1 MKKTVIIF
9 LLFIGQLTYCQNYKF
24 GKVSEEELLETQHPE
39 YPEATAAILYKKQK
53 IMFDYIQGKGFIQST
68 EIQER
73 IKIYNKEGFD
83 YATKMIS
90 LYDGASSASSE
101 KLIGLKAY
109 TYNIEGGKI
118 IKDKLKNSDVFDE
131 DTNKYRKTTKFTM
144 PNLKEG
150 CVIELEYTIESQL
163 FSIDDIAFQQ
173 MIPTKNFELSLNTP
187 EYLIYKTF
195 LNPRATY
202 IPQLTETKKRRSV
215 TITSRERSQSRGGGL
230 ANYSSSKIDF
240 NDNVVEANLS
250 NIPPLKDENY
260 VDNLANYQ
268 SRLLVELERI
278 ELPNQPIEYLSTT
291 WEKVTNTIYD
301 DSDFGDQLSKNNY
314 FKKDLE
320 TLMSSK
326 PTDDE
331 IEKVS
336 MILDFV
342 KSKVKWNEYYGYTA
356 EQGVSKAYK
365 DGVGNSA
372 DINLMLTSMLRYAGM
387 DANPVL
393 VSTKN
398 NGIPLVPTRSGFNYV
413 ISAVN
418 VDGKIILI
426 DATRKHGTIDILPT
440 NTLNWLGRLIKED
453 GSSDWINLIPEVS
466 SSEMVS
472 LNAKLETDLSI
483 NGKIRHQYTNYQA
496 NRLRNK
502 YDGYGDEKVIEAL
515 EKDKGLIE
523 ISDLNLSQINEV
535 DKPVLLSYD
544 FNIDEAIEDVGGD
557 LYLKPMLFL
566 ASKENPFKQDTRIY
580 PIDFVYPISDKYM
593 VNMMIPEGYELDVL
607 PESVKYQFNG
617 SDGVFTYM
625 ANKNGSYIQFVI
637 TFELNKTL
645 ILPTE
650 YKQFKEFY
658 QLMIEKQNEQIV
670 LKKI

>member
-90 LYDGASSASSE
+90 LYGGASSASSE

-326 PTDDE
+326 PTDDK

-502 YDGYGDEKVIEAL
+502 YDGYGDEKVIETL

-625 ANKNGSYIQFVI
+625 ANKNGSYIQFVV

>member
-326 PTDDE
+326 PTNDK

-502 YDGYGDEKVIEAL
+502 YDGYGDEKVIETL

>member
-101 KLIGLKAY
+101 KLVGLKAY

-215 TITSRERSQSRGGGL
+215 TITSRERSESRGGGL

-320 TLMSSK
+320 ALMSSK
-326 PTDDE
+326 PTDDK

-502 YDGYGDEKVIEAL
+502 YDGYGDEKVIETL

>member
-326 PTDDE
+326 PTDDK

-502 YDGYGDEKVIEAL
+502 YDGYGDEKVIETL

-617 SDGVFTYM
+617 LDGVFTYM

>member
-90 LYDGASSASSE
+90 LYDGASSTSSE

-163 FSIDDIAFQQ
+163 FSIDDIEFQQ

-215 TITSRERSQSRGGGL
+215 TITNRERSQARAGGIT
-230 ANYSSSKIDF
+230 NYSSSKIDF

-268 SRLLVELERI
+268 SRLLVELERV

-320 TLMSSK
+320 ALMSSK
-326 PTDDE
+326 PTDDK

-356 EQGVSKAYK
+356 DQGVSKAYK

-466 SSEMVS
+466 SNEMVS

-483 NGKIRHQYTNYQA
+483 NGKVRHQYTNYQA
-496 NRLRNK
+496 NRLRNR
-502 YDGYGDEKVIEAL
+502 YDGYNDEKVIETL

-523 ISDLNLSQINEV
+523 ISDLNLNQINEV

-544 FNIDEAIEDVGGD
+544 FNIDEAIEDIGGD

-650 YKQFKEFY
+650 YKHFKEFY

>member
-83 YATKMIS
+83 YATKMIT

-320 TLMSSK
+320 ILMSSK
-326 PTDDE
+326 PTNDK

>member
-83 YATKMIS
+83 YATKMIT

-326 PTDDE
+326 PTDDK

-502 YDGYGDEKVIEAL
+502 YDGYGDEKVIETL

>member
-101 KLIGLKAY
+101 KLVGLKAY

-320 TLMSSK
+320 ALMSSK
-326 PTDDE
+326 PTDDK

-502 YDGYGDEKVIEAL
+502 YDGYGDEKVIETL

>member
-101 KLIGLKAY
+101 KLVGLKAY

-326 PTDDE
+326 PTNDK

-502 YDGYGDEKVIEAL
+502 YDEYGDEKVIEAL

>member
-326 PTDDE
+326 PTDDK

-502 YDGYGDEKVIEAL
+502 YDGYGDEKVIETL
-515 EKDKGLIE
+515 EKNKGLIE

>member
-320 TLMSSK
+320 TLMSTK
-326 PTDDE
+326 PTDDK

-426 DATRKHGTIDILPT
+426 DATRKHSTIDILPT

-502 YDGYGDEKVIEAL
+502 YDGYGDEKVIETL

>member
-356 EQGVSKAYK
+356 DQGVSKAYK

-502 YDGYGDEKVIEAL
+502 YDGYGDEKVIETL

>member
-1 MKKTVIIF
+1 

-320 TLMSSK
+320 TLMSTK
-326 PTDDE
+326 PTDDK

-426 DATRKHGTIDILPT
+426 DATRKHSTIDILPT

-502 YDGYGDEKVIEAL
+502 YDGYGDEKVIETL

>member
-101 KLIGLKAY
+101 KLVGLKAY

-326 PTDDE
+326 PTDDK

-372 DINLMLTSMLRYAGM
+372 DINLMLTSMLRYVGM

-502 YDGYGDEKVIEAL
+502 YDGYGDEKVIETL

>member
-326 PTDDE
+326 PTDDK

-502 YDGYGDEKVIEAL
+502 YDGYGDEKVIETL

>member
-326 PTDDE
+326 PTDDK

>member
-83 YATKMIS
+83 YATKMIT

-320 TLMSSK
+320 ILMSSK
-326 PTDDE
+326 PTNDK

-372 DINLMLTSMLRYAGM
+372 DINLMLTSMLRYVGM

>member
-326 PTDDE
+326 PTNDK

>member
-83 YATKMIS
+83 YATKMIT

-326 PTDDE
+326 PTNDK

-502 YDGYGDEKVIEAL
+502 YDEYGDEKVIEAL